1 MTELVPYHQEHY
13 GALTSYILD
22 ESQSQFSLVPR
33 QILDNPAI
41 MELENRFQYTILHEN
56 NIVGLFSLDFS
67 SDKLI
72 YSDHDH
78 AVFIAGIIN
87 KSQVSG

>member
-13 GALTSYILD
+13 EALTSYILD

-56 NIVGLFSLDFS
+56 NIVGFFLSTFPQTSLFIQIMSMLFYCGRY
-67 SDKLI
+67 L
-72 YSDHDH
+72 
-78 AVFIAGIIN
+78 
-87 KSQVSG
+87 

>member
-13 GALTSYILD
+13 EALTSYILD

-41 MELENRFQYTILHEN
+41 MELENRFQ
-56 NIVGLFSLDFS
+56 
-67 SDKLI
+67 
-72 YSDHDH
+72 
-78 AVFIAGIIN
+78 
-87 KSQVSG
+87 